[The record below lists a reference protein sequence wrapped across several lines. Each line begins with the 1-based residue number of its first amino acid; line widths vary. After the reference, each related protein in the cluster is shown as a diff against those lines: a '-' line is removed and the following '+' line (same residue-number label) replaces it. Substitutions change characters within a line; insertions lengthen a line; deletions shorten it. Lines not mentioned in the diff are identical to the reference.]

1 MLSLNVETKKR
12 LMCCVASFMS
22 LKIADIYHNPVSIL
36 SLCMRRIAAGL
47 SVSFTF
53 KTTLKSPPMIT
64 AAGTD
69 VEDQDEQE
77 AVAH

>member
-1 MLSLNVETKKR
+1 
-12 LMCCVASFMS
+12 MC
-22 LKIADIYHNPVSIL
+22 
-36 SLCMRRIAAGL
+36 RIAAGL

-64 AAGTD
+64 AASTD
-69 VEDQDEQE
+69 VEDPDELE